1 MNSCDAPY
9 SAASEA
15 SQINTTSFSSIIWL
29 HRSPHSRQASSPV
42 PAKRVFT
49 NCRKDAPQTMSD
61 DGAGADPRQ
70 LENTYVLKEETID
83 PSYIIGCKPGVSQLG
98 LY

>member
-1 MNSCDAPY
+1 
-9 SAASEA
+9 
-15 SQINTTSFSSIIWL
+15 
-29 HRSPHSRQASSPV
+29 
-42 PAKRVFT
+42 
-49 NCRKDAPQTMSD
+49 MSD